1 MIFMV
6 LKIWRFKKNIGCLL
20 HWLEQDPT
28 CPTCR
33 RQLLQGSEEANRTP
47 HPRSRENTSSMSWT
61 GWSRLLQQNTDTPV
75 VAAAENS
82 QLESLAE
89 QVREFV

>member
-1 MIFMV
+1 MYF
-6 LKIWRFKKNIGCLL
+6 IGCLL

-33 RQLLQGSEEANRTP
+33 RQLLEDGSKETLSTSQSRP
-47 HPRSRENTSSMSWT
+47 RENASFISWT
-61 GWSRLLQQNTDTPV
+61 GWSRIFQQNADTPA

-89 QVREFV
+89 QV